1 MNYIS
6 LINNFWLLSEEHDFR
21 PIDIALYFYLLKIA
35 NSLSWKPSFK
45 RNNKEIMAKLG
56 INSHHTFN
64 DTRNRLKM
72 AGLIDF
78 TTYKGKALSTYSI
91 VVTLAKNAEVT
102 AEVTADLNK
111 TETKTDNKE
120 KIKRKKVPLNDLG
133 LKFNEEKK
141 VKKEIPPPSLEEVTA
156 ICVEKGMSEEEA
168 ERFYYYYDAQGWVTS
183 TGQKIKR
190 IDSMVNRWLNNGKQ
204 KIKDDG
210 KYKDDATKK
219 QERNDEI
226 ARDIISR
233 YM

>member
-120 KIKRKKVPLNDLG
+120 NIKRKKVPLNDLG

-141 VKKEIPPPSLEEVTA
+141 VKKEIPPPSIEEVTA
-156 ICVEKGMSEEEA
+156 ICVKKGMSEEEA
-168 ERFYYYYDAQGWVTS
+168 KRFYYYYDAQGWVTS

-190 IDSMVNRWLNNGKQ
+190 VDSMVNRWLNNGKQ
-204 KIKDDG
+204 KTKDDG
-210 KYKDDATKK
+210 KYKDNATKK

>member
-1 MNYIS
+1 
-6 LINNFWLLSEEHDFR
+6 
-21 PIDIALYFYLLKIA
+21 
-35 NSLSWKPSFK
+35 
-45 RNNKEIMAKLG
+45 MAKLG

-91 VVTLAKNAEVT
+91 VATLAKNAEVT

-111 TETKTDNKE
+111 TKTKIEKKE
-120 KIKRKKVPLNDLG
+120 NIKRKKVSLNDLG
-133 LKFNEEKK
+133 LKFDEEKK
-141 VKKEIPPPSLEEVTA
+141 VKKEIPPPSIEEVTA
-156 ICVEKGMSEEEA
+156 ICIEKGMSEDEA
-168 ERFYYYYDAQGWVTS
+168 KRFFYYYDAQGWVTS

-190 IDSMVNRWLNNGKQ
+190 IDSMANRWLNNEKQ

-210 KYKDDATKK
+210 KHKDNAAKK
-219 QERNDEI
+219 KERNDEI

>member
-72 AGLIDF
+72 AGLINF
-78 TTYKGKALSTYSI
+78 TTYNGKAFSTYSI
-91 VVTLAKNAEVT
+91 VATLAKNAKVT
-102 AEVTADLNK
+102 AKVTANLNK
-111 TETKTDNKE
+111 TKTKTENKE
-120 KIKRKKVPLNDLG
+120 KRKETTPMDLG
-133 LKFNEEKK
+133 LKFDEEKK
-141 VKKEIPPPSLEEVTA
+141 VKKEIPPPSIEEVTA

-190 IDSMVNRWLNNGKQ
+190 IDSMVNRWLSNGKQ

-210 KYKDDATKK
+210 KYKDNAAKK

>member
-1 MNYIS
+1 MKSYVE
-6 LINNFWLLSEEHDFR
+6 LINEYWN
-21 PIDIALYFYLLKIA
+21 IAREYRFTATEGYLYFYLLSVA
-35 NSLSWKPSFK
+35 NKYGWKRSFGLSN
-45 RNNKEIMAKLG
+45 RQIMANIDTTKATL
-56 INSHHTFN
+56 IKARATLIKANLIAYEASNSKRETS
-64 DTRNRLKM
+64 K
-72 AGLIDF
+72 
-78 TTYKGKALSTYSI
+78 YSI
-91 VVTLAKNAEVT
+91 VGYKNYTQCDTQCDTLH
-102 AEVTADLNK
+102 K
-111 TETKTDNKE
+111 TKIKTILKKE
-120 KIKRKKVPLNDLG
+120 NIKRKKVPLNDLG
-133 LKFNEEKK
+133 LKFDEEKK
-141 VKKEIPPPSLEEVTA
+141 AKKEISPPSIEEVTA

-210 KYKDDATKK
+210 KYKDNATKK

>member
-1 MNYIS
+1 
-6 LINNFWLLSEEHDFR
+6 
-21 PIDIALYFYLLKIA
+21 
-35 NSLSWKPSFK
+35 
-45 RNNKEIMAKLG
+45 MAKLG

-120 KIKRKKVPLNDLG
+120 NIKRKKVPLNDLG

-141 VKKEIPPPSLEEVTA
+141 VKKEIPPPSIEEVTA
-156 ICVEKGMSEEEA
+156 ICVKKGMSEEEA
-168 ERFYYYYDAQGWVTS
+168 KRFYYYYDAQGWVTS

-190 IDSMVNRWLNNGKQ
+190 VDSMVNRWLNNGKQ
-204 KIKDDG
+204 KTKDDG
-210 KYKDDATKK
+210 KYKDNATKK

>member
-1 MNYIS
+1 
-6 LINNFWLLSEEHDFR
+6 
-21 PIDIALYFYLLKIA
+21 
-35 NSLSWKPSFK
+35 
-45 RNNKEIMAKLG
+45 MAKLG
-56 INSHHTFN
+56 INSRHTFN
-64 DTRNRLKM
+64 NTRNRLKI
-72 AGLIDF
+72 AGLIDYKTYNGKVF
-78 TTYKGKALSTYSI
+78 LSYTIPTTCAQNTQ
-91 VVTLAKNAEVT
+91 VT
-102 AEVTADLNK
+102 AQVTAQLNK
-111 TETKTDNKE
+111 TKTKTENKE
-120 KIKRKKVPLNDLG
+120 KEKRKETTPMDLG
-133 LKFNEEKK
+133 LKFDEEKK
-141 VKKEIPPPSLEEVTA
+141 VKKEIPPPSIEEVTA

-210 KYKDDATKK
+210 KYKDNATKK

>member
-35 NSLSWKPSFK
+35 NSLSWKPCFK

-56 INSHHTFN
+56 INSRHTFN
-64 DTRNRLKM
+64 NTRNRLKI
-72 AGLIDF
+72 AGLIDYK
-78 TTYKGKALSTYSI
+78 TYNGKAFSSYTILT
-91 VVTLAKNAEVT
+91 TCAKNTQVT
-102 AEVTADLNK
+102 AQVTAQLNK
-111 TETKTDNKE
+111 TKTKTENKE
-120 KIKRKKVPLNDLG
+120 KEKRKETTPMDLG
-133 LKFNEEKK
+133 LKFDEEKK
-141 VKKEIPPPSLEEVTA
+141 VKKEIPPPSIEEVTA

-204 KIKDDG
+204 KTKDDG
-210 KYKDDATKK
+210 KYKDNATKK